1 MISNEIILQDQENK
15 IRNEKDQ
22 IQQLDLLQQI

>member
-22 IQQLDLLQQI
+22 IQQLDLLHQI

>member
-1 MISNEIILQDQENK
+1 MMSNEIILQDQENK

-22 IQQLDLLQQI
+22 IQQLDLLHQI